1 MEEWLGAVG
10 GNITTEQWI
19 YSARREAL
27 HPVVDPLMPL
37 MGTHRE
43 VPIQWSQDGPG
54 KTQCHEFEK
63 VASGVG
69 DRNQRETRHSRK
81 ET

>member
-1 MEEWLGAVG
+1 MEEWFGAVG

-19 YSARREAL
+19 YSVRREAL

-37 MGTHRE
+37 LGTCRE
-43 VPIQWSQDGPG
+43 VPIQWSQDDPG

-63 VASGVG
+63 VTNGVG
-69 DRNQRETRHSRK
+69 DRN
-81 ET
+81 